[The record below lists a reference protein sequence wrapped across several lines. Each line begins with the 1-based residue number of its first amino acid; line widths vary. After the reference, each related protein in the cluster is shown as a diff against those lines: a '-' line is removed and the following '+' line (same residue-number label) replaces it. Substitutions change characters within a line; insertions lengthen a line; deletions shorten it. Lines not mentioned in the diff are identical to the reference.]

1 MTWGALA
8 TLAVALHAFRCDG
21 RSLIRRRSLVRHV
34 PFGDDDAA
42 VRFDAEQDVGDVEYS
57 GGDDAEGAEE
67 YDHELEELM
76 RWRAAHVR
84 RKPAVALADAADE
97 GLSAPT
103 ETVNVVVSICV
114 PGQPCA
120 ASNAPP
126 MQAKPHATHKPGD
139 KHRTKGVGSNE
150 TGGGNQT
157 NHAKKHEGDKR
168 RKTGHSGNETGGG
181 NKAHAKTHEGDKH
194 RKTGHDGNETGGGS
208 EAHAKKHEGSA
219 PDDKS
224 MRNGKGGREGGKS
237 RKRAKQ
243 RRAVVRH
250 RGKSGKGGKGG

>member
-168 RKTGHSGNETGGG
+168 RKTDHG
-181 NKAHAKTHEGDKH
+181 
-194 RKTGHDGNETGGGS
+194 GNETGGGS

-224 MRNGKGGREGGKS
+224 MRNGKGGREGGCGDKKVHHRWS
-237 RKRAKQ
+237 LLGRRPGDRALGSP
-243 RRAVVRH
+243 REERSH